1 MFNLTSLQSPHLYY
15 IICKCIFYFYFLYIY
30 GPQTP
35 TSAVRER
42 GSDVILPAAALLSD
56 DKGIV
61 SSKTG
66 LTCRLT

>member
-1 MFNLTSLQSPHLYY
+1 MQVH
-15 IICKCIFYFYFLYIY
+15 FLFLFSIYIY